1 MRIIITGGSGFIGS
15 NLVEYYYDKNYK
27 ILNIDTKK
35 PIEKFKRLW
44 AEVDIRN
51 YDLLEQIAVNFDP
64 DYIIHLAARTDLD
77 GKTLDDY
84 SSNTIGTENLL
95 KISDKLINLKRVIF
109 TSSMLVCYP
118 GYIPTNELD
127 YAPST
132 IYGESK
138 VEMENI

>member
-1 MRIIITGGSGFIGS
+1 MSKAKYMRILITGASGFIGS
-15 NLVEYYYDKNYK
+15 NLVEYYVGRDYN
-27 ILNIDTKK
+27 ILNIDSKK
-35 PIEKFKRLW
+35 PSSEIYDKFWIK
-44 AEVDIRN
+44 ADIRN
-51 YDLLEQIAVNFDP
+51 YDELEPIILNFNP

-77 GKTLDDY
+77 GKTLDEY

-127 YAPST
+127 YAP
-132 IYGESK
+132 
-138 VEMENI
+138 